1 MIFHYLEKYMKLR
14 ERKQLIPDPDIQL
27 CPYPDCESYAKKIN
41 DNKYVS
47 YVRNGHKFCFN
58 CLQNWHENEKCKID
72 LDKSF
77 VEWRDPK
84 KVKRCQKCKFFIEKD
99 SGCNHMTCTNCK
111 YQ

>member
-47 YVRNGHKFCFN
+47 SVRNGHKFCLIVF
-58 CLQNWHENEKCKID
+58 KIGM
-72 LDKSF
+72 KM
-77 VEWRDPK
+77 RN
-84 KVKRCQKCKFFIEKD
+84 VK
-99 SGCNHMTCTNCK
+99 
-111 YQ
+111 